1 MLGEGFLGHMLRQ
14 LAVAVWAH
22 NRALS
27 GSQLNSFAHLCQ
39 ALTSSRCYFVSIYP
53 LDYKVDGRAHARLIS
68 VARAGAS
75 IHDA

>member
-1 MLGEGFLGHMLRQ
+1 MLGAGLLRHALRQ

-27 GSQLNSFAHLCQ
+27 GSQFNSFAHLCQ
-39 ALTSSRCYFVSIYP
+39 ALTSSRCYLVNNYP